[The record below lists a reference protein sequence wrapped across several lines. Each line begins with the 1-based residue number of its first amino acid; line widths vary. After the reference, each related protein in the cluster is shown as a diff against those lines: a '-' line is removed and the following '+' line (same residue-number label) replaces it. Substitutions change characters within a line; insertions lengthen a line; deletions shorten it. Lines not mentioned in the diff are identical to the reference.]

1 MKEGIDLA
9 LPASLVMSCA
19 HRALESCGICPDAPM
34 PQWQMAKS
42 FSMARQTE
50 CGDQRKEFFGETML
64 QKPSD
69 CGIRGKTDFGIH
81 ANSRL

>member
-1 MKEGIDLA
+1 MALHGSAWLCMEAEETVKEGIDLA

-42 FSMARQTE
+42 FPWP
-50 CGDQRKEFFGETML
+50 G
-64 QKPSD
+64 
-69 CGIRGKTDFGIH
+69 
-81 ANSRL
+81 N